1 MITIE
6 EAIKHCE
13 EVAEKYCEKVEEG
26 LTADDF
32 CDSCASEHRQ
42 LAEWLRELKKDR
54 EILDGLSIYFQSLVV
69 DAVINQRP
77 MMFDM
82 RDATKEERESVKQYI
97 ADSAKTTGV
106 NFWNLIGE
114 VNANGEGSDTE

>member
-1 MITIE
+1 MTIE

-42 LAEWLRELKKDR
+42 LAKWLRELKLYRDTLIDRPCSACKFKKD
-54 EILDGLSIYFQSLVV
+54 
-69 DAVINQRP
+69 
-77 MMFDM
+77 
-82 RDATKEERESVKQYI
+82 
-97 ADSAKTTGV
+97 
-106 NFWNLIGE
+106 
-114 VNANGEGSDTE
+114 NGCCKWACVFEGSESK

>member
-1 MITIE
+1 MTLE

-42 LAEWLRELKKDR
+42 LAEWLRELKHRRSYENGCQYCKYKVRSDEDEPCIICSHNYTDKFKD
-54 EILDGLSIYFQSLVV
+54 DGT
-69 DAVINQRP
+69 R
-77 MMFDM
+77 
-82 RDATKEERESVKQYI
+82 
-97 ADSAKTTGV
+97 
-106 NFWNLIGE
+106 E
-114 VNANGEGSDTE
+114 VNADDT